1 MAVEAEPSP
10 RSTEGTQETK
20 LAIAVEDEI
29 FRLSPHYVLGLI
41 MLRAPTTG
49 LACETSR
56 SSKTLA
62 EAEERIRKEY
72 SDAAAF
78 IASPRIAAWREA
90 YRRAGVN
97 PKRFPC
103 ASEALGSRVIKG
115 KDLPRLG
122 AIVDVC
128 NATSL
133 DTGLPVAACDLNG
146 VASGA
151 LFVRRATGEEYYT
164 PLGRPERQEQVGR
177 GEIIYVDGESKAHSR
192 RWNWKQS
199 HDVRITRHSCNILI
213 TVESVIPGSSDIVS
227 RTCEEIRQ
235 AEVLSQFPI
244 LRTHLLSADCPETTF
259 DDIAI
264 VAEDE

>member
-72 SDAAAF
+72 SDVAAF
-78 IASPRIAAWREA
+78 IASPRIVAWREA

-133 DTGLPVAACDLNG
+133 ETGLPVAACDLDG

-151 LFVRRATGEEYYT
+151 IRSEGNRRRVLHSARKARASGAGGPGGDHICRWRIKSSFETLELETESRRSNYAPLMQYPNYRRVRH
-164 PLGRPERQEQVGR
+164 PRQFRYRQPHLRRDPPGR
-177 GEIIYVDGESKAHSR
+177 GIF
-192 RWNWKQS
+192 
-199 HDVRITRHSCNILI
+199 
-213 TVESVIPGSSDIVS
+213 SVPNPAYAS
-227 RTCEEIRQ
+227 
-235 AEVLSQFPI
+235 PI
-244 LRTHLLSADCPETTF
+244 GGLP
-259 DDIAI
+259 
-264 VAEDE
+264 